1 MLFNAFFHKRSKKCL
16 NHKGCSLLRKFS
28 FTLWQTK
35 KIPSV
40 GTVMGTPTC
49 AGQLPVLVYPYP
61 FDK

>member
-1 MLFNAFFHKRSKKCL
+1 MSKSQGLLHKL
-16 NHKGCSLLRKFS
+16 S

-49 AGQLPVLVYPYP
+49 AGQLTVLVYPYP
-61 FDK
+61 LDK